1 MINTHLSQTS
11 ITALPFRSCSDK
23 MIERIAM
30 SGHSKWANIKRQK
43 GAADAK
49 RGQLF
54 TKLTREIIV
63 AARQGGA
70 NLESNFQLRLAVQK
84 ARDNNMPSEN
94 IERAIKRGSG
104 ETGAAVLTETRF
116 EGYGPSGIAVLVEAL
131 TDNRNRTVQDVRRL
145 FTRHG
150 GNLGESGCVS
160 WLFESRGVIT
170 VESNAS
176 DAEGIALRAIDAGA
190 EDVKAENGYVE
201 IYTQPQDLEKVR
213 KVIEEKEH
221 VISAELSLAPKTTV
235 LLEESKA
242 VQALNFLDELEGLD
256 DVQRVFSN
264 MDFSEATLERLRSQT

>member
-1 MINTHLSQTS
+1 
-11 ITALPFRSCSDK
+11 
-23 MIERIAM
+23 M

-43 GAADAK
+43 GVADAK
-49 RGQLF
+49 RGQIF
-54 TKLTREIIV
+54 TKLAREIIV
-63 AARQGGA
+63 AVRQGGA
-70 NLESNFQLRLAVQK
+70 NSDSNFQLRLVVQK
-84 ARDNNMPSEN
+84 ARDNNMPSDN

-104 ETGAAVLTETRF
+104 EAGASVLTEVKF
-116 EGYGPSGIAVLVEAL
+116 EGYGPSGIAVVVEAL

-160 WLFESRGVIT
+160 WLFKSRGVIT
-170 VESNAS
+170 VEGNAS
-176 DAEGIALRAIDAGA
+176 DAEEIALRAIDAGA
-190 EDVKAENGYVE
+190 EDVKTEKGYVE

-221 VISAELSLAPKTTV
+221 VISAELSLTPNTTM

-242 VQALNFLDELEGLD
+242 VQALNFLDELEALD

-264 MDFSEATLERLRSQT
+264 LDFSEATLERLRSQT

>member
-1 MINTHLSQTS
+1 
-11 ITALPFRSCSDK
+11 
-23 MIERIAM
+23 M

-84 ARDNNMPSEN
+84 ARDNNMPSDN

-104 ETGAAVLTETRF
+104 ETGAAVLTETKF

>member
-1 MINTHLSQTS
+1 
-11 ITALPFRSCSDK
+11 
-23 MIERIAM
+23 M

-43 GAADAK
+43 GAADAR

-54 TKLTREIIV
+54 TKLAREIIV
-63 AARQGGA
+63 AVRQGGT
-70 NLESNFQLRLAVQK
+70 NLEGNFQLRLAVQK

-104 ETGAAVLTETRF
+104 ETGAAALTEVKF
-116 EGYGPSGIAVLVEAL
+116 EGYGPSGIAVLVETL

-176 DAEGIALRAIDAGA
+176 DAEGVVLRAIDAGA
-190 EDVKAENGYVE
+190 EDVKTENGYVE

-221 VISAELSLAPKTTV
+221 VVSAELSLTPKNTMV
-235 LLEESKA
+235 LDENKA
-242 VQALNFLDELEGLD
+242 IQALNFLDELEALD
-256 DVQRVFSN
+256 DVQRVYSN
-264 MDFSEATLERLRSQT
+264 IDFSEATLEKLRSRT